1 MGWATICM
9 RAFCNTHGDFHMEKT
24 AIVPVIKPGCS
35 IRICGDYKQIIN
47 GASDCE
53 KYPITW
59 TKDLLSLLGGGK
71 NLQNLI

>member
-24 AIVPVIKPGCS
+24 AIVPVIKSGCS

-53 KYPITW
+53 KYPIT
-59 TKDLLSLLGGGK
+59 
-71 NLQNLI
+71 